1 VARRVGSGEED
12 LMSGRGHPLGGQR
25 RSAVSFMAATTSDS
39 ARRLEAERRAVDA
52 VPDEQVARQQE
63 AADEH
68 RLEPRRP

>member
-1 VARRVGSGEED
+1 VANA
-12 LMSGRGHPLGGQR
+12 

-52 VPDEQVARQQE
+52 VPDEQVAKQQE